1 MKADRGLWP
10 FKDFCGD
17 LQDDEFERRE
27 MMWLEQL
34 PFNLRLLIDLDLV
47 TDRSVLTRLLDEA
60 RERLRVLKRKF
71 EEVEISI

>member
-10 FKDFCGD
+10 FKDFHQD

-34 PFNLRLLIDLDLV
+34 PFNLRLLIDLELV
-47 TDRSVLTRLLDEA
+47 EDRSALSRLLDEG
-60 RERLRVLKRKF
+60 RERLRVLKKKF

>member
-10 FKDFCGD
+10 FKDFYQD

-34 PFNLRLLIDLDLV
+34 PFNLRLLIDLELV
-47 TDRSVLTRLLDEA
+47 EDRSVLTRLLDEA
-60 RERLRVLKRKF
+60 RERLRVLKQKF
-71 EEVEISI
+71 EVVEISI